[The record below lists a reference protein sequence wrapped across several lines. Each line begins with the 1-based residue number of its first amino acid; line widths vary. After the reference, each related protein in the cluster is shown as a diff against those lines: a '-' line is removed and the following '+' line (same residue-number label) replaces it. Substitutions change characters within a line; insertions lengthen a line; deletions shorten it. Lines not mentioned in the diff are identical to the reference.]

1 MPEGHTLHR
10 LANDVWDTFGGRPVR
25 ASSPQG
31 RFVEGA
37 ALLDGTVLRR
47 TEAHGKHFLAEFEGA
62 GWLHIHLGL
71 IGKVDFGTA
80 PIPEP
85 VGQVRLRLQNDAAY
99 ADLRGATV
107 CEVLTD
113 GEREALLSRLG
124 PDPLRDDPDPELA
137 WTRIQRSKLPIGQL
151 LMDQSVLSGVGNVYR
166 AEVLFRA
173 RLHPMTPGTVVKK
186 REWQGMWADLLALMK
201 YGVET
206 GRIDTVGDDH
216 TPEAMGRDPRKDDHG
231 GEVYVYRRQGQHCL
245 VCDSVIRTEIL
256 AGRNLFWCPKCQRT
270 GLTRKPA
277 AAPARKTTRTKVR
290 EKAAAAAPESGRR
303 ETGKARKRRP
313 AAGPGE
319 EFVTT

>member
-10 LANDVWDTFGGRPVR
+10 LANDVWAGFGGRVVR

-37 ALLDGTVLRR
+37 ALLDGHVLRG
-47 TEAHGKHFLAEFEGA
+47 TEAHGKHFLADFEGA

-71 IGKVDFGTA
+71 IGKMDFGTIEAGDAA
-80 PIPEP
+80 PQP
-85 VGQVRLRLQNDAAY
+85 VGQVRLRLQNATAY

-113 GEREALLSRLG
+113 GEREALIKRLG
-124 PDPLRDDPDPELA
+124 PDPLRDDADPEPA
-137 WTRIQRSKLPIGQL
+137 WKRIHRSKLPIGQL
-151 LMDQSVLSGVGNVYR
+151 LMDQEVLSGVGNVYR

-173 RLHPMTPGTVVKK
+173 KLHPKTPGRLVKK
-186 REWQGMWADLLALMK
+186 KEWQGMWTDLVELMK

-206 GRIDTVGDDH
+206 GRIDTVADDH
-216 TPEAMGRDPRKDDHG
+216 TPEAMGRDARQDDHG
-231 GEVYVYRRQGQHCL
+231 GEVYVYRRQGQHCH

-270 GLTRKPA
+270 GLTR
-277 AAPARKTTRTKVR
+277 R
-290 EKAAAAAPESGRR
+290 G
-303 ETGKARKRRP
+303 
-313 AAGPGE
+313 
-319 EFVTT
+319 

>member
-10 LANDVWDTFGGRPVR
+10 LANDVWDAFGGRVVR

-31 RFVEGA
+31 RFVDGA
-37 ALLDGTVLRR
+37 ALLDGRVLRH
-47 TEAHGKHFLAEFEGA
+47 TEAHGKHFLAEFEGG

-113 GEREALLSRLG
+113 GEREALIARLG
-124 PDPLRDDPDPELA
+124 PDPLRDDADPDLA
-137 WTRIQRSKLPIGQL
+137 WKRIQRSKLPIGQL
-151 LMDQSVLSGVGNVYR
+151 LMDQEVLSGVGNVYR

-173 RLHPMTPGTVVKK
+173 KLHPMTPGHLLRKK
-186 REWQGMWADLLALMK
+186 EWLGMWTDLLDLMK

-206 GRIDTVGDDH
+206 GRIDTVADDH
-216 TPEAMGRDPRKDDHG
+216 TPEAMGRDPRRDDHG
-231 GEVYVYRRQGQHCL
+231 GEVYVYRRHGQNCH
-245 VCDSVIRTEIL
+245 VCDSVIRTELL

-270 GLTRKPA
+270 GLTR
-277 AAPARKTTRTKVR
+277 
-290 EKAAAAAPESGRR
+290 
-303 ETGKARKRRP
+303 RP
-313 AAGPGE
+313 RA
-319 EFVTT
+319 

>member
-10 LANDVWDTFGGRPVR
+10 LANDVWGDFGGRVVR

-37 ALLDGTVLRR
+37 ALLDGHVLRG
-47 TEAHGKHFLAEFEGA
+47 TEAHGKHFLADLEGA

-71 IGKVDFGTA
+71 IGKMDFGKIEPGDAA
-80 PIPEP
+80 PQP
-85 VGQVRLRLQNDAAY
+85 VGQVRLRLQNASAY

-113 GEREALLSRLG
+113 GEREALIKRLG
-124 PDPLRDDPDPELA
+124 PDPLRDDADPELA
-137 WTRIQRSKLPIGQL
+137 WKRIHRSKLPIGQL
-151 LMDQSVLSGVGNVYR
+151 LMDQEVLSGVGNVYR

-173 RLHPMTPGTVVKK
+173 KLHPKTPGHLVKK
-186 REWQGMWADLLALMK
+186 KEWQGMWTDLLELMK

-206 GRIDTVGDDH
+206 GRIDTVAADH
-216 TPEAMGRDPRKDDHG
+216 TPEAMGRDPRQDDHG
-231 GEVYVYRRQGQHCL
+231 GEVYVYRRQGQHCH

-270 GLTRKPA
+270 GLTR
-277 AAPARKTTRTKVR
+277 R
-290 EKAAAAAPESGRR
+290 G
-303 ETGKARKRRP
+303 
-313 AAGPGE
+313 
-319 EFVTT
+319 